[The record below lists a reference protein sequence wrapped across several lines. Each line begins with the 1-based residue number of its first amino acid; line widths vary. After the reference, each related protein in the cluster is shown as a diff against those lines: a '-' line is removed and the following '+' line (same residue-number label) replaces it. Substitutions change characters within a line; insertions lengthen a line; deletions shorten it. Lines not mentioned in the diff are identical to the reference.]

1 MRKYK
6 LTWETAVTPDG
17 TTVSRIMA
25 IIDFGSV
32 KVGDLV
38 VLGVAKFRA

>member
-17 TTVSRIMA
+17 TTVSRIRA
-25 IIDFGSV
+25 LIDFGSV
-32 KVGDLV
+32 KVGDLGGFGGSKV
-38 VLGVAKFRA
+38 